1 MVRLDQTAQTIITYL
16 MTCIY
21 LVEQQVQRAIAHE
34 LCDYAEELGLIAD
47 AKDLNDVVE
56 PGLVEHLCLL
66 EQAVPFSETQ
76 PRHGVSFYNSRNT
89 KTVTTQSCLST
100 LSFRS
105 LPLQLNIVPYEF
117 QRDSSHHRKKTPQKT
132 HSVLD

>member
-1 MVRLDQTAQTIITYL
+1 

-21 LVEQQVQRAIAHE
+21 LMEQQVQRAIAHE
-34 LCDYAEELGLIAD
+34 FCDYAEELGLVAD

-66 EQAVPFSETQ
+66 QQAVPFSETQ
-76 PRHGVSFYNSRNT
+76 QRHGVSFYDGRNS
-89 KTVTTQSCLST
+89 KTVTTTVCLSR

-105 LPLQLNIVPYEF
+105 LPL
-117 QRDSSHHRKKTPQKT
+117 
-132 HSVLD
+132 